1 MKKNDIRHT
10 IIIFLLMVVLMV
22 NISSAATVEI
32 TSGKLPSQL
41 HEGDQ
46 VDFTIKINDYDE
58 DVKNIIIETSLI
70 SANNKPIYDFGDYN
84 PSITDNRYNP
94 KITLNTSSL
103 PPNTFQVSISGKVPD
118 GETRIKSDKSDLVIS
133 KFSETKLKFYE
144 VRTDQKL
151 SGIESFELIITK
163 KEVFEKTINKITWDK
178 LDGVKREIK
187 KLFDS
192 GLTTEAQNIAEEMGK
207 INVPNSLSLFRI
219 IKIEDDMLLN
229 AIAVGLILITFVI
242 GYVFGSRKQQ
252 EDEDT

>member
-1 MKKNDIRHT
+1 MKKKDIRYT
-10 IIIFLLMVVLMV
+10 IIIFLSMVVLMV
-22 NISSAATVEI
+22 NISSAATVEV

-46 VDFTIKINDYDE
+46 VNFTIKIKDYDE
-58 DVKNIIIETSLI
+58 DVKNIFLETSLI
-70 SANNKPIYDFGDYN
+70 SANNNPIYDFGDYN

-94 KITLNTSSL
+94 KIALNTSSL
-103 PPNTFQVSISGKVPD
+103 PPNAFQVSISGKVPN
-118 GETRIKSDKSDLVIS
+118 GEIRIKSDKSDLIIS

-163 KEVFEKTINKITWDK
+163 KEVFEKTLNKITWDK

-192 GLTTEAQNIAEEMGK
+192 GLTTEAQNIAEEMEK
-207 INVPNSLSLFRI
+207 INVPNRLSLFRI

-229 AIAVGLILITFVI
+229 VIVIGSMLITFVI
-242 GYVFGSRKQQ
+242 GYVLGSRKS

>member
-1 MKKNDIRHT
+1 MKKNDIRYT
-10 IIIFLLMVVLMV
+10 IILFLLMVVLMV
-22 NISSAATVEI
+22 NTSSAATVEV

-46 VDFTIKINDYDE
+46 VDLTIKIKDYDE
-58 DVKNIIIETSLI
+58 DVKNILIETSLI

-103 PPNTFQVSISGKVPD
+103 PPSSFQVSISGKVPN
-118 GETRIKSDKSDLVIS
+118 GEIRIKSDKSDLIIS

-144 VRTDQKL
+144 VHTDQKL

-163 KEVFEKTINKITWDK
+163 KEVFEKTLNKITWNK

-192 GLTTEAQNIAEEMGK
+192 GLTTEAQNIAEEMEK

-229 AIAVGLILITFVI
+229 VIVVGSMLITFVV
-242 GYVFGSRKQQ
+242 GYVLGSRKS
-252 EDEDT
+252 EDEDI